1 MDPFGNNKN
10 LSDSTNIHVKSP
22 YLDFDSQYLPKTSQ
36 PEFLFPEGT
45 SKQRGRFELAFSQIG
60 GSCILGATIGGAEGF
75 YKGLRSTTLEGQT
88 GKLRRTQLLNHVMK
102 HGSATAS
109 TLGTIAVMYSSFGVL
124 LHATRGTDDDF
135 NTLIAATATGMLFR
149 STGGLKKCGLGGAV
163 GLGIASLYVLWNRR
177 DSLSDFGSQ
186 YNPAD
191 R

>member
-1 MDPFGNNKN
+1 MDPFGNRN
-10 LSDSTNIHVKSP
+10 LSDSPSIKVKSP

-36 PEFLFPEGT
+36 PEFLVPEGT

-60 GSCILGATIGGAEGF
+60 GSCILGATIGGAEGL

-124 LHATRGTDDDF
+124 LQVTRGTDDDF
-135 NTLIAATATGMLFR
+135 NTLTAATATGMLFR

-186 YNPAD
+186 YNPA
-191 R
+191 